1 MHIQLCCCTRALV
14 QVQYPNYLE
23 NGMYKF
29 EIVDLR
35 SIEYRSI
42 QEGAKVIQPRNNACP
57 TGALARAAFTKG
69 WGGVRPC
76 KCNEGWDTLNCNG
89 IYMRNEYYKAPPCDK
104 RLVDLI
110 REHNKILVNKTRPPC
125 HWK

>member
-1 MHIQLCCCTRALV
+1 MV

-23 NGMYKF
+23 NGLYKF

-110 REHNKILVNKTRPPC
+110 REHNKILVNTTRPPC